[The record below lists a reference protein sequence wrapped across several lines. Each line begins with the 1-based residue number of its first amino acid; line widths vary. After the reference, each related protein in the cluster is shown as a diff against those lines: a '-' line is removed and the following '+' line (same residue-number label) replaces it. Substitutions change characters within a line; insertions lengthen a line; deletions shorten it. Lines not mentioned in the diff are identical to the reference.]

1 MIAPI
6 TPLSVYTVRRPAA
19 VDETGNEDS
28 LLPRLAVG
36 LSENASV
43 VATLGGSRSSTQI
56 YTAAGLLSAF
66 QQAGTLPGP
75 VELPE
80 PGSATWDQARQQLAQ
95 QITATL
101 VSDPSGSG
109 AYMGTPVLQSL
120 PTAPQAPSWSNVLKA
135 RPGLSS
141 TAVANAYNA
150 GIVSSFSV
158 YA

>member
-1 MIAPI
+1 M
-6 TPLSVYTVRRPAA
+6 
-19 VDETGNEDS
+19 DETGNEDS

-43 VATLGGSRSSTQI
+43 VATLGGAKSTTQT

-66 QQAGTLPGP
+66 RQAGTLPGP
-75 VELPE
+75 AELPV
-80 PGSATWDQARQQLAQ
+80 PGSFSREQAQQQVARQIA
-95 QITATL
+95 ASL

-109 AYMGTPVLQSL
+109 DYRGTPLLQSL

>member
-1 MIAPI
+1 MITPI
-6 TPLSVYTVRRPAA
+6 TPLSGYAVRRLAA

-43 VATLGGSRSSTQI
+43 VATLGGAKSTTQI

-66 QQAGTLPGP
+66 QQAGTLPAP
-75 VELPE
+75 VELPA
-80 PGSATWDQARQQLAQ
+80 PGSVTREQAQQQLAR
-95 QITATL
+95 QIAASL
-101 VSDPSGSG
+101 ASDPSGSG
-109 AYMGTPVLQSL
+109 AYTGTPVLQSL
-120 PTAPQAPSWSNVLKA
+120 PTAPQAPSWGNVLKA
-135 RPGLSS
+135 RPGLTS